1 MNKLQHRLCATLRAQ
16 LAGQKPRLP
25 EGSAPFWR
33 VFQALSGARS
43 YHQFGP
49 NPISFT
55 EIAAYAAL
63 MHMPLAPHHVE
74 ILRAMDAVW
83 LEHAYAGAGNK
94 APDGMKTIAGRAAQ
108 PLTAAMF
115 DAMF

>member
-1 MNKLQHRLCATLRAQ
+1 MNKLQHRLCATLSAQ

-33 VFQALSGARS
+33 AFQALSKRRS

-49 NPISFT
+49 NPISLT
-55 EIAAYAAL
+55 EIASYAA
-63 MHMPLAPHHVE
+63 MMRMPLAPHHVE
-74 ILRAMDAVW
+74 ILSAMDDVW

-94 APDGMKTIAGRAAQ
+94 APDGMKTITHRAAQ